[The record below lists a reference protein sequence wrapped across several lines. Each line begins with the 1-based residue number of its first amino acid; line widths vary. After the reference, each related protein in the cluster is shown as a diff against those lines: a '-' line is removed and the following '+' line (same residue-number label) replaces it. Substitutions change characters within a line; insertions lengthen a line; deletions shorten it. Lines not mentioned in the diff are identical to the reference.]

1 MYTKMTLNYDYA
13 SLEPYIDTH
22 TMGLHYNKH
31 YLGYLKNLNNLLAK
45 NNYNY
50 EYDLRDLVYHLDMF
64 NKQDLENIKFNLGGV
79 LNHELYWNSVSPK
92 KNNVP
97 VKSIKVAIENK
108 YQNYENF
115 KTAFTE
121 TAMSLKGS
129 GYTFLVLKPNND
141 IEIVNTTNQHTPYMD
156 NDIPLMTLDMW
167 EHAYYINYENNK
179 KEYIENFF
187 DIVDYENINRVYEE
201 NKKII
206 A

>member
-1 MYTKMTLNYDYA
+1 MYTRMTLNYDYA
-13 SLEPYIDTH
+13 SLEPFIGTH

-31 YLGYLKNLNNLLAK
+31 YLGYLKNLNNLLTK

-50 EYDLRDLVYHLDMF
+50 EYDVKELVYHLDLF
-64 NKQDLENIKFNLGGV
+64 DKQDLENIKFNLGGV
-79 LNHELYWNSVSPK
+79 LNHELYWNTVSPK

-97 VKSIKVAIENK
+97 LKSIKVAIENK
-108 YQNYENF
+108 YQNYDNF
-115 KTAFTE
+115 KTAFTDS
-121 TAMSLKGS
+121 AMSLKGS

-141 IEIVNTTNQHTPYMD
+141 IEIVNTSNQHTPYMD
-156 NDIPLMTLDMW
+156 NDMPLMTIDMW

-187 DIVDYENINRVYEE
+187 DIVDYENINRLYEE